1 MSQTKA
7 QLINAVDG
15 SITDADIVGL
25 SSSKL
30 SGALPAISGASL
42 TGISAGKLLQ
52 IVQTIKTDISSFSSV
67 SSGAFVNTDSAFA
80 VTITPSSTSSLI
92 YLSGFVNVAVSGQ
105 VSQVN
110 INYRRGGAD
119 LTTAVDG
126 GSTTSPIGD
135 ANGVRKRVAA
145 SGNNTDPAGN
155 CFTLA
160 LLDKPNS
167 TSAQTYSLSLSHG
180 SGSSRSMYINEVNGT
195 QNSTSFQR
203 SCSVF
208 IAMEIAG

>member
-1 MSQTKA
+1 MPIT
-7 QLINAVDG
+7 LNG
-15 SITDADIVGL
+15 SGTV
-25 SSSKL
+25 S
-30 SGALPAISGASL
+30 
-42 TGISAGKLLQ
+42 GISAGGLPDGIIQSADLATGVGGKVLQ
-52 IVQTIKTDISSFSSV
+52 VVQTIKTDISSFSSV
-67 SSGAFVNTDSAFA
+67 GTGAFVNTDSAFA
-80 VTITPSSTSSLI
+80 ITITPSSTSSLI
-92 YLSGFVNVAVSGQ
+92 YLSGFINVAVSGA

-195 QNSTSFQR
+195 ANSLAYQR

>member
-1 MSQTKA
+1 MALVLNGSTNTIGGLA
-7 QLINAVDG
+7 VGGLPDGSVDADTLAANAVTSG
-15 SITDADIVGL
+15 KLASGVG
-25 SSSKL
+25 
-30 SGALPAISGASL
+30 
-42 TGISAGKLLQ
+42 GKLLQ

-67 SSGAFVNTDSAFA
+67 SNGAFVNTDSAFA

-92 YLSGFVNVAVSGQ
+92 YLSGFVNVAVSGA
-105 VSQVN
+105 VAQVN

-145 SGNNTDPAGN
+145 SGNNTDHAGN

-180 SGSSRSMYINEVNGT
+180 SGSNRNMYINEVNGT
-195 QNSTSFQR
+195 ANSTSYQR

>member
-1 MSQTKA
+1 MPIA
-7 QLINAVDG
+7 INGSGTITGVSVGGLPDGIVD
-15 SITDADIVGL
+15 TDMIANSNVTAG
-25 SSSKL
+25 KL
-30 SGALPAISGASL
+30 ASGAG
-42 TGISAGKLLQ
+42 GKLLQ

>member
-1 MSQTKA
+1 MALVLNGSTNTIGGLA
-7 QLINAVDG
+7 VGGLPDGSVDADTLAANAVTSG
-15 SITDADIVGL
+15 KLASGVG
-25 SSSKL
+25 
-30 SGALPAISGASL
+30 
-42 TGISAGKLLQ
+42 GKLLQ

-67 SSGAFVNTDSAFA
+67 SNGAFVNTDSAFA

-92 YLSGFVNVAVSGQ
+92 YLSGFVNVAVSGA
-105 VSQVN
+105 VAQVN

-135 ANGVRKRVAA
+135 AAGSRKRVAA
-145 SGNNTDPAGN
+145 TGNNTDPAGN

-180 SGSSRSMYINEVNGT
+180 SGSNRNMYINEVNGT
-195 QNSTSFQR
+195 ANSTSYQR

>member
-1 MSQTKA
+1 MPIA
-7 QLINAVDG
+7 INGSGTITGVSVGGLPDGIVD
-15 SITDADIVGL
+15 TDMIANSNVTAG
-25 SSSKL
+25 KL
-30 SGALPAISGASL
+30 ASGAG
-42 TGISAGKLLQ
+42 GKLLQ

-67 SSGAFVNTDSAFA
+67 STGAFVNTDSVFN
-80 VTITPSSTSSLI
+80 VSITPSSTSSLI

>member
-1 MSQTKA
+1 MPIT
-7 QLINAVDG
+7 LNG
-15 SITDADIVGL
+15 SGTV
-25 SSSKL
+25 S
-30 SGALPAISGASL
+30 
-42 TGISAGKLLQ
+42 GISAGGLPDGIIQSADLATGVGGKVLQ
-52 IVQTIKTDISSFSSV
+52 VVQTIKTDISSFSSV
-67 SSGAFVNTDSAFA
+67 GTGAFVNTDSAFA
-80 VTITPSSTSSLI
+80 ITITPSSTSSLI
-92 YLSGFVNVAVSGQ
+92 YLSGFINVAVSGA

-195 QNSTSFQR
+195 ANSTSYQR

-208 IAMEIAG
+208 IAMEIAA

>member
-1 MSQTKA
+1 MALVLNGSTNTIGGLA
-7 QLINAVDG
+7 VGGLPDGSVDADTLAANAVTSG
-15 SITDADIVGL
+15 KLASGVG
-25 SSSKL
+25 
-30 SGALPAISGASL
+30 
-42 TGISAGKLLQ
+42 GKLLQ

-67 SSGAFVNTDSAFA
+67 STGAFANTDSAFA

-145 SGNNTDPAGN
+145 SGNNTDHAGN

-180 SGSSRSMYINEVNGT
+180 SGSSRNMYINETNGT
-195 QNSTSFQR
+195 TDASYSVR

-208 IAMEIAG
+208 IAMEIAA

>member
-1 MSQTKA
+1 MPIA
-7 QLINAVDG
+7 ING
-15 SITDADIVGL
+15 SGTV
-25 SSSKL
+25 
-30 SGALPAISGASL
+30 
-42 TGISAGKLLQ
+42 TGISVGGLPDGIVDTDMLAADAVTTAKADPGLGKVLQ
-52 IVQTIKTDISSFSSV
+52 VVQTIKTDISSFSSV

-92 YLSGFVNVAVSGQ
+92 YLSGFVNVAVSGA

-110 INYRRGGAD
+110 INYRKGGAD